1 VIVTHWIS
9 SYIGQPWVAGSNDCW
24 AFFRRVQRERFG
36 RDVPEVDVDAMSVRA
51 CANALT
57 GHDERRNWNPTD
69 TPTEGDAVLMARG
82 KHPIHIGLWAH
93 GGVLHCVEHSGVV
106 FQSVPSLKMAGWN
119 HLTYYRHV

>member
-1 VIVTHWIS
+1 MSHWITE
-9 SYIGQPWVAGSNDCW
+9 YIGLPWVAGENDCW

-36 RDVPEVDVDAMSVRA
+36 LDLPAVDVDAMSVRA

-57 GHDERRNWNPTD
+57 GDPERSNWTSEAIPL
-69 TPTEGDAVLMARG
+69 EGDAVLMARG
-82 KHPIHIGLWAH
+82 KHPIHIGMWAA

-119 HLTYYRHV
+119 HIHFYRHV